1 MNAALSWLND
11 LIQWLGR
18 WIPRLVLI
26 HPTHRGVKFGPR
38 GRTTQVGPGLV
49 VYWPITHDLLQVP
62 VTTQSIQLC
71 GQILQLPDS
80 AAIVPRVAVCTL
92 NVQFTITDAVKA
104 ATKVLHFQALVSNRA
119 HALAAHHWERRTNR
133 ARSVR
138 ARAGRESTWVRDA
151 EADLRAEMID
161 YGIHLLSLDSTGIG
175 IGVVLKNVSDW
186 SYADSSNGKRPD

>member
-1 MNAALSWLND
+1 MSAALAWLND

-38 GRTTQVGPGLV
+38 GRAVQVGPGLV

-71 GQILQLPDS
+71 GQILPMPD
-80 AAIVPRVAVCTL
+80 AGAIVPRVAVCTL
-92 NVQFTITDAVKA
+92 NVQFAIIDAVKA

-119 HALAAHHWERRTNR
+119 HALAAEYWDSSGFV
-133 ARSVR
+133 ARDPHAWIR
-138 ARAGRESTWVRDA
+138 KA
-151 EADLRAEMID
+151 EADLREEMAD
-161 YGIHLLSLDSTGIG
+161 YGIVLLSLDSTGVG

-186 SYADSSNGKRPD
+186 SYADTVDGKRPG